1 MPLYAV
7 DMSRHRTRRVMLSMV
22 VIGSIAC
29 AAPAADPIAGGLT
42 ERVKTLRVAD
52 GLAISLYAEGVAN
65 ARQMALGDQGTLF
78 VGSRRAGRVHAV
90 LDRDGDHR
98 ADEVI
103 LIASGL
109 RQPSGLAFR
118 NGSLY
123 VAEIPRI
130 LRYDDI
136 EDRLEDPPEPVVVSD
151 ALPGAGHHG
160 WRYLKFSPDGVLHV
174 SVGAPC
180 NVCDGVP
187 LKSRGGW
194 GGADPELFA
203 SIARV
208 NLETGEIE
216 PYAFGIRNSV
226 GFDWHPGTGYLV
238 FTDNGRDMMGDNV
251 PPDEL
256 NVATKAGQHFGFPY
270 CHGGDVPD
278 PEYGSERPCSDF
290 RPPAQK
296 LGPHVASIGMTVI
309 SGDTLPPEYRGRAV
323 IAEHGSW
330 NRSTPIGYRV
340 MTVTLDGDRGTAYE
354 PLVEGWLLR
363 DGRAWGRPSD
373 VLELPDGS
381 LLVADDRADAIYR
394 ISADGG

>member
-1 MPLYAV
+1 
-7 DMSRHRTRRVMLSMV
+7 MV
-22 VIGSIAC
+22 LGVAATGSAC
-29 AAPAADPIAGGLT
+29 AAPAADPAPGGL
-42 ERVKTLRVAD
+42 EARVRSLNVAD
-52 GLAISLYAEGVAN
+52 GFEIALYAEGVAN

-90 LDRDGDHR
+90 VDSGGDHR
-98 ADEVI
+98 ADAI
-103 LIASGL
+103 HLIASGL
-109 RQPSGLAFR
+109 RHPSGIAFR
-118 NGSLY
+118 DGALY

-136 EDRLEDPPEPVVVSD
+136 ESRLEDPPEPVVVSD
-151 ALPGAGHHG
+151 ALPGARHHG
-160 WRYLKFSPDGVLHV
+160 WRYLKFSPDGELYV

-180 NVCDGVP
+180 NVCDGVS
-187 LKSRGGW
+187 LKSRAGW
-194 GGADPELFA
+194 GDADRELFA
-203 SIARV
+203 TIARV
-208 NLETGEIE
+208 DLDTGELT

-226 GFDWHPGTGYLV
+226 GFDWHPDNGYLV
-238 FTDNGRDMMGDNV
+238 FTDNGRDMMGDDV

-256 NVATKAGQHFGFPY
+256 NVATEPGQHFGFPW
-270 CHGGDVPD
+270 CHGGDIPD
-278 PEYGSERPCSDF
+278 PEYGKERPCSDF

-309 SGDTLPPEYRGRAV
+309 SGEALPAEYYGRAV

-340 MTVTLDGDRGTAYE
+340 MTVALDGDRGTAYE
-354 PLVEGWLLR
+354 PLVEGWLLD
-363 DGRAWGRPSD
+363 DGSAWGRPSD

-394 ISADGG
+394 IVVDGGS